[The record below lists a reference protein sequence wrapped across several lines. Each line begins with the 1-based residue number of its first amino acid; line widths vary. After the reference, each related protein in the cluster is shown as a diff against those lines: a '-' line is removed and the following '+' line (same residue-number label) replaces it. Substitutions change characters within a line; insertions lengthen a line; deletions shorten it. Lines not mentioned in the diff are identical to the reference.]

1 MQSEQRQRSIRSFE
15 EFLRTS
21 LEERLQQQQSGDSES
36 KILSLFQN
44 VAATVPAYRDFLAS
58 ANINPEAI
66 QTFEDFQKLPL
77 ITKENYLRRYPLPQL
92 CRQGKLES
100 CDFIAVSSGSTG
112 KPTFWPRF
120 ISDEL
125 QIADRFEQIFHDSF
139 YADSRSTLAVI
150 CFALG
155 TWVGGM
161 YTANCCR
168 YLASKG
174 YPVTVVTPGN
184 NKTEILRVVRELG
197 EHFEQVVLLGYPP
210 FIKDAIDSGIAG
222 GVEWH
227 KYRIKMVFAGEV
239 FSEEWRSLVGDRT
252 NYNTFSD
259 NNSDNNSD
267 NSTRIDGTDC
277 SQLKT
282 QNSKLKTPEQ
292 LSTDNIYYNS
302 ASLYGTA
309 DAGVLGNETPL
320 SICIRRWLA
329 NNPEAARNLFG
340 ESRLPTLVQYD
351 PNSRFFEVTDGGTLL
366 FSGDNGIPLIRYHI
380 SDNGGLIS
388 YEAML
393 DFLAGWGFNPVENL
407 QQAAGIENEGF
418 PRGIR
423 PLPFVYVF
431 GRSHF
436 TVSYFGA
443 NVYPENVTVGLEVP
457 EIREW
462 VTGKFVL
469 QVKEDADKNRF
480 LSIVVELAAGVEA
493 DEEKKGAIATSIL
506 SQLLRLNSEFANY
519 VPPEYQLPAVTL
531 TAMGDAEYFPI
542 GVKHRYTR
550 R

>member
-1 MQSEQRQRSIRSFE
+1 MQSEQRQRAFTAFE
-15 EFLRTS
+15 EFLNTS
-21 LEERLQQQQSGDSES
+21 LQERWQQSQHPSAETLA
-36 KILSLFQN
+36 IALFQN
-44 VAATVPAYRDFLAS
+44 VAATVPAYQSFLAEN
-58 ANINPEAI
+58 NINPASI
-66 QTFEDFQKLPL
+66 QTWEEFQKLPL
-77 ITKENYLRRYPLPQL
+77 ITKDNYLRRYPLAEL
-92 CRQGKLES
+92 CRGGKLAT

-125 QIADRFEQIFHDSF
+125 QIATRFEQIFYDSF
-139 YADSRSTLAVI
+139 WADTRSTLAVI

-184 NKTEILRVVRELG
+184 NKTEIFRVVRELG
-197 EHFEQVVLLGYPP
+197 SDFEQVVLLGYPP
-210 FIKDAIDSGIAG
+210 FVKDVIDSGIAS
-222 GVEWH
+222 GVEWQ

-252 NYNTFSD
+252 NSD
-259 NNSDNNSD
+259 N
-267 NSTRIDGTDC
+267 
-277 SQLKT
+277 L
-282 QNSKLKTPEQ
+282 
-292 LSTDNIYYNS
+292 YYNS

-320 SICIRRWLA
+320 SICIRRFLA

-351 PNSRFFEVTDGGTLL
+351 PKSRFFEVNEGGTLL

-393 DFLAGWGFNPVENL
+393 NFLAEWGFNPVAHL
-407 QQAAGIENEGF
+407 QQAAALTSSQNSEF

-423 PLPFVYVF
+423 RLPFVYVF

-443 NVYPENVTVGLEVP
+443 NIYPENVTVGLEVP
-457 EIREW
+457 GIREW

-469 QVKEDADKNRF
+469 QVKEDSDRNLF
-480 LSIVVELAAGVEA
+480 LSVVVELAPQVEG
-493 DEEKKGAIATSIL
+493 DGEKERAIASSIL
-506 SQLLRLNSEFANY
+506 SQLQRLNSEFANY
-519 VPPEYQLPAVTL
+519 VPPEYQLPVVTL
-531 TAMGDAEYFPI
+531 TATGDAEYFPA

-550 R
+550 Q

>member
-1 MQSEQRQRSIRSFE
+1 MQSEQRQRALTAFQ
-15 EFLRTS
+15 EFLNTA
-21 LEERLQQQQSGDSES
+21 LEERLQQQQPSLETVA
-36 KILSLFQN
+36 IALFQN
-44 VAATVPAYRDFLAS
+44 VAATVPAYQTFLTQH
-58 ANINPEAI
+58 NINPASI

-77 ITKENYLRRYPLPQL
+77 ITKDNYLRTHPLAEL
-92 CRQGKLES
+92 CRGGKLET

-120 ISDEL
+120 LSDEL
-125 QIADRFEQIFHDSF
+125 QIATRFEQIFHDSF
-139 YADSRSTLAVI
+139 QADTRSTLAVI

-184 NKTEILRVVRELG
+184 NKTEIFRVVQELG
-197 EHFEQVVLLGYPP
+197 DDFEQVILLGYPP
-210 FIKDAIDSGIAG
+210 FVKDVIDSGIAVG
-222 GVEWH
+222 IEWE

-239 FSEEWRSLVGDRT
+239 FSEEWRSLVSDRT
-252 NYNTFSD
+252 HS
-259 NNSDNNSD
+259 NN
-267 NSTRIDGTDC
+267 
-277 SQLKT
+277 L
-282 QNSKLKTPEQ
+282 
-292 LSTDNIYYNS
+292 YYNS

-320 SICIRRWLA
+320 SICIRRFLA

-340 ESRLPTLVQYD
+340 ESRLPSLMQYD
-351 PNSRFFEVTDGGTLL
+351 PKSRFFEMNDDETLL

-380 SDNGGLIS
+380 SDHGGLIS

-393 DFLAGWGFNPVENL
+393 NFLAEWGFNPVAHL
-407 QQAAGIENEGF
+407 QQQEALTSSPNSDF

-443 NVYPENVTVGLEVP
+443 NIYPENVTVGLEVP
-457 EIREW
+457 TIREW

-469 QVKEDADKNRF
+469 QVKEDSDRNRF
-480 LSIVVELAAGVEA
+480 LLVVVELASGVEG
-493 DEEKKGAIATSIL
+493 DEEKKRAIASSIL
-506 SQLLRLNSEFANY
+506 SQLRRLNSEFANY
-519 VPPEYQLPAVTL
+519 VPPEYQLPIVTL
-531 TAMGDAEYFPI
+531 TATGDAEYFPA

-550 R
+550 QTVDS

>member
-1 MQSEQRQRSIRSFE
+1 MQPEQRQRAIGAFE
-15 EFLRTS
+15 EYLRAP
-21 LEERLQQQQSGDSES
+21 LEERLQQQQSRVAEAGA
-36 KILSLFQN
+36 IPYGIAALHALFQK
-44 VAATVPAYRDFLAS
+44 VAATVPAYQTFLTEH
-58 ANINPEAI
+58 NINPASI

-77 ITKENYLRRYPLPQL
+77 ITKENYLRCHPLPQL
-92 CRQGKLES
+92 CHQGKLET

-112 KPTFWPRF
+112 NPTFWPRF

-125 QIADRFEQIFHDSF
+125 QIAARFEQIFHDSF
-139 YADSRSTLAVI
+139 SADTRSTLAVI

-184 NKTEILRVVRELG
+184 NKTEILRVVQELG

-210 FIKDAIDSGIAG
+210 FIKDVIDSGIAG
-222 GVEWH
+222 GVEWQ

-239 FSEEWRSLVGDRT
+239 FSEEWRSLVSDRT
-252 NYNTFSD
+252 NSD
-259 NNSDNNSD
+259 N
-267 NSTRIDGTDC
+267 
-277 SQLKT
+277 L
-282 QNSKLKTPEQ
+282 
-292 LSTDNIYYNS
+292 YYNS
-302 ASLYGTA
+302 ATLYGTA

-320 SICIRRWLA
+320 SICIRRFLA

-351 PNSRFFEVTDGGTLL
+351 PKSRFFEVNNDGTLL

-393 DFLAGWGFNPVENL
+393 NFLAEWGFNPVASL
-407 QQAAGIENEGF
+407 QQAAAMKVSDF

-423 PLPFVYVF
+423 CLPFVYIF

-443 NVYPENVTVGLEVP
+443 NIYPENVTVGLEVP
-457 EIREW
+457 TIREW

-469 QVKEDADKNRF
+469 QVKEDADRNRF
-480 LSIVVELAAGVEA
+480 LSVVVELAAGVEG
-493 DEEKKGAIATSIL
+493 DEEMQEAIASSIL
-506 SQLLRLNSEFANY
+506 AQLRRLNSEFANY
-519 VPPEYQLPAVTL
+519 VPPEYQLPVVTL
-531 TAMGDAEYFPI
+531 TATGDAEYFPI

-550 R
+550 Q